1 MGKSN
6 RYSLRKFIN
15 DLHLWL
21 GIGSG
26 IIIFIVCLTGTILV
40 FDKEIRA
47 VFTEEIAFIDTGAPN
62 MDLDALRASIEA
74 KNLGQ
79 LNSISLEEAEDFYTA
94 SIKTGPEDRRGT
106 PFLVHPQT
114 GEVMA
119 QPESEAAGFM
129 MSMFRLHRWLLLD
142 SAIGRPIVGVAT
154 IIFILLSL
162 SGLVLWFPK
171 KLKWKNLKA
180 GFRIR
185 TDANWKRVNHDLHN
199 TLGFYSLLLI
209 LIMCLTGLCWSFE
222 GYRQLASG
230 VLGTK
235 VFNRGGGPVYE
246 ALALEDSEKVGLQEV
261 YDLTAAEFPFEG
273 NVTISLPSGENP
285 VYSIRKYDSNSF
297 SPVIADNLVID
308 EAGEIREKQIFT
320 EKPMNEQIASLIK
333 PIHLGDIFG
342 IFSKVIYF
350 IVCLIATS
358 LPVTGTII
366 WLNKLKKK
374 KKKRKSDAKKERV
387 VLEQI

>member
-1 MGKSN
+1 MKKTKG
-6 RYSLRKFIN
+6 YTLRKFIN

-40 FDKEIRA
+40 FDEEIRGL
-47 VFTEEIAFIDTGAPN
+47 FTEEIVFEDTAAPK
-62 MDLDALRASIEA
+62 MDLDALKAAIAAEG
-74 KNLGQ
+74 LGQ
-79 LNSISLEEAEDFYTA
+79 LNSLTIEEEGFYTA

-106 PFLVHPQT
+106 AFLVHPQT

-119 QPESEAAGFM
+119 EPESSAAGFM
-129 MSMFRLHRWLLLD
+129 MGTFRMHRWLLLD

-154 IIFILLSL
+154 IIFILLSI

-171 KLKWKNLKA
+171 KLKWKNIKT
-180 GFRIR
+180 GFKIKTR
-185 TDANWKRVNHDLHN
+185 ANWKRVNHDLHN

-209 LIMCLTGLCWSFE
+209 LVMCLTGLCWSFQ
-222 GYRQLASG
+222 GYRDLAST

-235 VFNRGGGPVYE
+235 VFNRGGGPTYE
-246 ALALEDSEKVGLQEV
+246 ALPLEDSEKVSLQEV
-261 YDLTAAEFPFEG
+261 YVLAQEEFPFEG
-273 NVTISLPSGENP
+273 KLSIGLPSEGNP
-285 VYSIRKYDSNSF
+285 VYSIRKYDSSSL

-308 EAGEIREKQIFT
+308 EAGEIQEKVIFT

-333 PIHLGDIFG
+333 PLHLGDIFG
-342 IFSKVIYF
+342 TFSKVIYF

-358 LPVTGTII
+358 LPITGTII

-374 KKKRKSDAKKERV
+374 NKKNRKSAAVREE
-387 VLEQI
+387 VLVN